1 MIDDY
6 KIIEIIE
13 KKISETRREE
23 QKEWVRKYDIFMN
36 RNLFNQYNQAEK
48 LKEVEKIRNE
58 ILDNESDYQLYI
70 EADKRIKNDKCTSQE
85 DLMFELGITQEDLK
99 SVEVEI
105 E

>member
-13 KKISETRREE
+13 KKINETRREE
-23 QKEWVRKYDIFMN
+23 QKEWVKKYDVFISRNIFKE
-36 RNLFNQYNQAEK
+36 YNQVEK
-48 LKEVEKIRNE
+48 LKEVEKIRKE

-70 EADKRIKNDKCTSQE
+70 EA
-85 DLMFELGITQEDLK
+85 
-99 SVEVEI
+99 EI

>member
-13 KKISETRREE
+13 KKINETRREE
-23 QKEWVRKYDIFMN
+23 QKEWVKKYEIFTM
-36 RNLFNQYNQAEK
+36 RIFYNQYNLVEK

-70 EADKRIKNDKCTSQE
+70 EA
-85 DLMFELGITQEDLK
+85 
-99 SVEVEI
+99 EI